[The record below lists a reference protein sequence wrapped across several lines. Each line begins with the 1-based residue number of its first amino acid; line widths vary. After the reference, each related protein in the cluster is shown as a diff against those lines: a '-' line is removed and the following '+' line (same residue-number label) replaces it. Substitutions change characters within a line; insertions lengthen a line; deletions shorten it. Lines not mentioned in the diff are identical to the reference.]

1 MLSAS
6 YGRPEERRKR
16 ALRERIGK
24 TREGRVVWSARFGP
38 QSQCRRARLR
48 PPAVADRCSAP
59 QNIGTIGRDFRIFQ
73 EQEQPLEEAFACCG
87 QLFFEIRGRRYS
99 SKPLLHAREPPFS
112 VRVSARNRRP
122 FPAGR
127 PPAPGRTQ
135 SDSQTARSD
144 FRKNR
149 NSPGALPT
157 PPTYMPR
164 GAPHLWRR
172 DGTVP
177 AVLQKTAGTFST
189 TPRRSRAAPAC
200 RPRPFSFL
208 RACISPA

>member
-6 YGRPEERRKR
+6 YGRPEERRRR
-16 ALRERIGK
+16 ALHERIGK
-24 TREGRVVWSARFGP
+24 RREGRVVRSVRFGP
-38 QSQCRRARLR
+38 QPQCRRARLR
-48 PPAVADRCSAP
+48 PPAVTDRCSAP
-59 QNIGTIGRDFRIFQ
+59 QNIGTIGKDFRIFRSRSNRYGKFS
-73 EQEQPLEEAFACCG
+73 PAGAS
-87 QLFFEIRGRRYS
+87 FFEIRGRRLQRQAAS
-99 SKPLLHAREPPFS
+99 PRAGTPVFCS
-112 VRVSARNRRP
+112 RVCP
-122 FPAGR
+122 QPA
-127 PPAPGRTQ
+127 AGRTQ
-135 SDSQTARSD
+135 SNSQTARSD

-149 NSPGALPT
+149 DSPGPLPT
-157 PPTYMPR
+157 PPTCRPR

-177 AVLQKTAGTFST
+177 AAPQKTAGTFST